1 MFSTRVLLLTAA
13 LLFAALSQA
22 STQPEKKP
30 LSREQAAAL
39 AQQYYPGKIVKVQNE
54 QQRYRIRVLQAD
66 GRVVTVLVDGQSGR
80 VQRDGN

>member
-1 MFSTRVLLLTAA
+1 MPATRVLLLATA
-13 LLFAALSQA
+13 LLFSATSNAKDITDKVQI
-22 STQPEKKP
+22 
-30 LSREQAAAL
+30 SREQAAAL
-39 AQQYYPGKIVKVQNE
+39 AQQRYPGKIVKVQTE

>member
-39 AQQYYPGKIVKVQNE
+39 AQQYYPGKIVKVQSDIHN
-54 QQRYRIRVLQAD
+54 YRIRVVQPD
-66 GRVVTVLVDGQSGR
+66 GRVITVLVDGQSGR
-80 VQRDGN
+80 VKRDGN